1 MSISNRI
8 KKLLFT
14 ESRYFN
20 SNWSKLLTALTYF
33 LIIIN
38 TVLSIYNFAGIS
50 ESVRNRLHLN
60 NSLYL
65 LIVFIIL
72 HIIISRLK
80 HIIGNG
86 YALSMF
92 FTAISFAASYASS
105 YLLFDTA
112 WSIEI
117 DRLTN
122 NPFGFGPTLKSAGIL
137 SLRIALFPFLFY
149 LLLSFIPAVS
159 SRTKILGHLY
169 PIFVFSVISSLIIVI
184 FIPSFIPEEQKP
196 EYAEKASLIY
206 LSAMSVL
213 SVRFLYKSLLYIV
226 FRLIPL
232 GKETVLVSIPE
243 GKIEPDEISTDSIS
257 GTAEIPKESADI
269 NKDTGHIP
277 AHSQT
282 LKSKKPY
289 NRKSALKF
297 GGLLSKLKKPP
308 FVGGNKLPMLT
319 LSFTVELIAEDLFD
333 PKAENTAAVHT
344 EELSEEV
351 IVEEEIFAEETVLS
365 EAEIDNK
372 TGNLDAISPTP
383 LLTYSFLIERT
394 E

>member
-112 WSIEI
+112 GSIEI

-137 SLRIALFPFLFY
+137 SLRIALFSFLFY
-149 LLLSFIPAVS
+149 LLLSFIPAV
-159 SRTKILGHLY
+159 
-169 PIFVFSVISSLIIVI
+169 
-184 FIPSFIPEEQKP
+184 
-196 EYAEKASLIY
+196 
-206 LSAMSVL
+206 
-213 SVRFLYKSLLYIV
+213 
-226 FRLIPL
+226 
-232 GKETVLVSIPE
+232 
-243 GKIEPDEISTDSIS
+243 
-257 GTAEIPKESADI
+257 
-269 NKDTGHIP
+269 
-277 AHSQT
+277 
-282 LKSKKPY
+282 
-289 NRKSALKF
+289 
-297 GGLLSKLKKPP
+297 
-308 FVGGNKLPMLT
+308 
-319 LSFTVELIAEDLFD
+319 
-333 PKAENTAAVHT
+333 
-344 EELSEEV
+344 
-351 IVEEEIFAEETVLS
+351 
-365 EAEIDNK
+365 
-372 TGNLDAISPTP
+372 
-383 LLTYSFLIERT
+383 
-394 E
+394 